1 MLKTKRKEFCGSVKS
16 FKSSIMKK
24 FIDFIVFMALLSVNL
39 IIVFM
44 FALTGS
50 LSMLVLLPFGIITLM
65 LTLQNSSLS

>member
-1 MLKTKRKEFCGSVKS
+1 VNQ
-16 FKSSIMKK
+16 FKKLLTLNFKIMKK

-39 IIVFM
+39 IIVFV

-65 LTLQNSSLS
+65 LTLEKSSL

>member
-1 MLKTKRKEFCGSVKS
+1 
-16 FKSSIMKK
+16 MKK

-50 LSMLVLLPFGIITLM
+50 LSMLVLLPFGVITLM